1 MGTSWIC
8 RKRGILEKEGG
19 HDPGFGI
26 WGVQLHVHASAYA
39 WNVTCAKKS
48 MPCLI
53 KKGSRCVADRTSKTT
68 FFIFLLLYSTK
79 ILQENHVY
87 LFVIWLV
94 QWWKLYCIYILFTQR
109 TIDFH
114 WLKRNINDGTIVFLT
129 SLLVAL
135 TWNILLLFFSE
146 KG

>member
-1 MGTSWIC
+1 
-8 RKRGILEKEGG
+8 
-19 HDPGFGI
+19 
-26 WGVQLHVHASAYA
+26 
-39 WNVTCAKKS
+39 

-94 QWWKLYCIYILFTQR
+94 QWWKLYCIYIFFTQR

-114 WLKRNINDGTIVFLT
+114 RLKRNMNDGTIVFLT
-129 SLLVAL
+129 SLLIAL
-135 TWNILLLFFSE
+135 TWNILLLFSFWHKIISCFKLKSLAQLFLKNVLTLIFE
-146 KG
+146 IMKKENNTNTSSFDTFIRC